1 MRCNIVQW
9 FIAWTF
15 KLDLPGHSFSQVPVG
30 WHWTLSF
37 LVFHF
42 FLLKLI
48 WNLPG
53 IIAECIKA
61 EHQCAYHSKW
71 RWKSLSHVW
80 LFATPWTIQFME
92 FSRPEYWSGY
102 PFPSSGDLP
111 NPGIKH
117 RSPTLQA
124 DSLPAEPPGKP
135 TICKLTIIC
144 VTYRHSQMVSIAIH
158 HSSNHLF
165 VQQIFYWLNTML
177 QTLGFMLGIHL
188 GTKQNGPWGPLLEL
202 YSAVK

>member
-1 MRCNIVQW
+1 MRSNIVQW
-9 FIAWTF
+9 FTAWTF

-37 LVFHF
+37 LLFHF

-61 EHQCAYHSKW
+61 EHQCAYLNKW
-71 RWKSLSHVW
+71 RWKSLSHVR
-80 LFATPWTIQFME
+80 LFATPWTVQSME

-102 PFPSSGDLP
+102 SFPSSGDLP
-111 NPGIKH
+111 NQGSNAGLPHCRWILYQLSHQG
-117 RSPTLQA
+117 SPWYV
-124 DSLPAEPPGKP
+124 SLPQYV
-135 TICKLTIIC
+135 LTN
-144 VTYRHSQMVSIAIH
+144 RHSQMVSIATH

-165 VQQIFYWLNTML
+165 VQQIFYWLNTM
-177 QTLGFMLGIHL
+177 
-188 GTKQNGPWGPLLEL
+188 
-202 YSAVK
+202 